1 MPTERPLTSQEKSEF
16 RACAETGLKLL
27 KLAGR
32 PSTAAAAALAV
43 EKYVVGWHTQSSG
56 FLGTLFNRRPAI
68 VDASLALGTVWG
80 DQVVSKFSWQWT
92 CVRDAGMD
100 YYCVASPNRS
110 LVAYPTYF
118 VKECLEDPQVDC
130 KLMLAFNM
138 LRAGSIPEQPANGYA
153 NLLDGVHRI
162 VPR

>member
-1 MPTERPLTSQEKSEF
+1 MLTERALTVQEKSEF
-16 RACAETGLKLL
+16 RGCAQAGLKLL
-27 KLAGR
+27 AIAGR
-32 PSTAAAAALAV
+32 PSTPASAALAV
-43 EKYVVGWHTQSSG
+43 QKYVDEWHTKSPG
-56 FLGTLFNRRPAI
+56 FFSNLFNRRPTVI
-68 VDASLALGTVWG
+68 DASLALGTVWG

-92 CVRDAGMD
+92 CVREDGVD

-118 VKECLEDPQVDC
+118 VKQCLEDPQVDC
-130 KLMLAFNM
+130 RLMLAFNM
-138 LRAGSIPEQPANGYA
+138 LGAGKIPEQPANAYA